1 MMIIL
6 TSKEMVIKLIPQY
19 HNCNLHIFRFLLK
32 ISKNISINFK
42 RSIGK
47 FIIFLRQI
55 REIYFERLF
64 LRIVLKDQPLNF
76 MYIYIFFFLTTKQN
90 STKET
95 SNIYIHS
102 QIKWSDKCPNFCEN
116 LPALKQTEAAIKL
129 SIRDRISH
137 FVHHKFDE
145 NWHFSAPIVF
155 AARYINHDNAVL
167 YRAI

>member
-1 MMIIL
+1 
-6 TSKEMVIKLIPQY
+6 
-19 HNCNLHIFRFLLK
+19 
-32 ISKNISINFK
+32 
-42 RSIGK
+42 
-47 FIIFLRQI
+47 
-55 REIYFERLF
+55 
-64 LRIVLKDQPLNF
+64 

-102 QIKWSDKCPNFCEN
+102 QIKWSHKCPNFCEN

-167 YRAI
+167 YRAIWVRGENEVKRLIIVSRKKNDLGKMKQRV

>member
-1 MMIIL
+1 
-6 TSKEMVIKLIPQY
+6 
-19 HNCNLHIFRFLLK
+19 
-32 ISKNISINFK
+32 
-42 RSIGK
+42 
-47 FIIFLRQI
+47 
-55 REIYFERLF
+55 
-64 LRIVLKDQPLNF
+64 
-76 MYIYIFFFLTTKQN
+76 MYIYIFFFLTIKQN

-167 YRAI
+167 YRAIWVRGENQVKRLIIVSRKKNDLGKMKQRV